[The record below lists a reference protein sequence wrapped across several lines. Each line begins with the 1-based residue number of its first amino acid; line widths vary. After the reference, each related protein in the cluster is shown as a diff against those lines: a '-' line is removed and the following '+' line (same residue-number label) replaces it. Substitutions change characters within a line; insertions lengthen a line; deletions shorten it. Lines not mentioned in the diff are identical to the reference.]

1 MRREKELQKL
11 FCLVFEMK
19 HSFKTILIFTLIHS
33 CLNSQGNLSESRKI
47 GDLSNRIQL
56 LKSDLLQLKNDSGT
70 SNAENYLQSIRD
82 ENQSFRNNSTKTI
95 SKNSINRV
103 LDQITPSEIVRT
115 DPDSGIKS
123 EINKLDV
130 RLSNLS
136 NKLDQNKTNP
146 STEIIKNLDKNA
158 SLEDNL
164 TESVKS
170 SIITNRN
177 DLINNEKP
185 TASIVVTPEDTSE
198 ARIQYDLEP
207 TPILGKTVTG
217 KVESDFSP
225 SESSRQYFEY
235 KKRRNSTALKF
246 DNPANK
252 DPDKPKST
260 DHKKRIKSNSSFNF
274 YTGLIMPNS
283 SNLGIAPISFEQG
296 MQFSAEY
303 LRDYKTMSIGG
314 SYFYK
319 NFENERFDM
328 DPIIP
333 LSGSNSNHGFCISV
347 AIEPKVTDLIFLRGK
362 LSGGISFR
370 TNEVIAEQY
379 IKQYTGMSF
388 KYSLLMGVG
397 LRWSEYFNSIIFYEF
412 DGVTETGDLGGIT
425 THQFGIGLGLD
436 F

>member
-1 MRREKELQKL
+1 ME
-11 FCLVFEMK
+11 
-19 HSFKTILIFTLIHS
+19 HSLKTILIFTLIHS
-33 CLNSQGNLSESRKI
+33 CLNSQENLSESRKI

-82 ENQSFRNNSTKTI
+82 ENQGFRNNSTTTL

-103 LDQITPSEIVRT
+103 LDEITPGELVRT

-170 SIITNRN
+170 SIIANRN
-177 DLINNEKP
+177 DPITNEKP
-185 TASIVVTPEDTSE
+185 TASIVVTPKDTSD

-225 SESSRQYFEY
+225 SETSRQYFEY

-246 DNPANK
+246 DNSANK
-252 DPDKPKST
+252 DPDKPKSA

-303 LRDYKTMSIGG
+303 LRDYETMSIGG

>member
-1 MRREKELQKL
+1 ME
-11 FCLVFEMK
+11 
-19 HSFKTILIFTLIHS
+19 HSLKTILIFTLIHS
-33 CLNSQGNLSESRKI
+33 CLNSQENLSESRKI

-82 ENQSFRNNSTKTI
+82 ENQSFRNNSTTTT

-115 DPDSGIKS
+115 NPDSGIKS

-170 SIITNRN
+170 SIIANRN
-177 DLINNEKP
+177 DLITNEKP

-252 DPDKPKST
+252 DPDKPKSA

>member
-1 MRREKELQKL
+1 ME
-11 FCLVFEMK
+11 
-19 HSFKTILIFTLIHS
+19 HSLKTILIFTLIHS
-33 CLNSQGNLSESRKI
+33 CLNSQENLSESRKI

-70 SNAENYLQSIRD
+70 LNAENYLQSIRD
-82 ENQSFRNNSTKTI
+82 ENQSFRNNSTTTI

-103 LDQITPSEIVRT
+103 LDEITPSELVRT

-177 DLINNEKP
+177 DLITNEKP
-185 TASIVVTPEDTSE
+185 TASIVLTPEDTSD

-225 SESSRQYFEY
+225 SDSSRQYFEY

-252 DPDKPKST
+252 YPDKPKSA
-260 DHKKRIKSNSSFNF
+260 DHKKRINSNSSFNF

-283 SNLGIAPISFEQG
+283 SSLGIAPISFEQG

-397 LRWSEYFNSIIFYEF
+397 LRWSEHFNSILFYEF

>member
-1 MRREKELQKL
+1 ME
-11 FCLVFEMK
+11 
-19 HSFKTILIFTLIHS
+19 HSLKTILIFTLIHS
-33 CLNSQGNLSESRKI
+33 CLNSQENLSESRKI

-82 ENQSFRNNSTKTI
+82 ENQSFRNNSTTTT

-115 DPDSGIKS
+115 NPDSGIKS

-146 STEIIKNLDKNA
+146 STETIKNLDKNA

-170 SIITNRN
+170 SIIANRN
-177 DLINNEKP
+177 DLITNEKP

-252 DPDKPKST
+252 DPDKPKSA

>member
-1 MRREKELQKL
+1 ME
-11 FCLVFEMK
+11 
-19 HSFKTILIFTLIHS
+19 HSLKTILIFTLIHS
-33 CLNSQGNLSESRKI
+33 CLNSQENLSESRKI

-82 ENQSFRNNSTKTI
+82 ENQSFRNNSTTTI

-115 DPDSGIKS
+115 NPDSGIKS

-170 SIITNRN
+170 SIIANRN
-177 DLINNEKP
+177 DLITNEKP

-252 DPDKPKST
+252 DPDKPKSA

>member
-1 MRREKELQKL
+1 MQ
-11 FCLVFEMK
+11 
-19 HSFKTILIFTLIHS
+19 HSLKTILIFTLIHS
-33 CLNSQGNLSESRKI
+33 CLNSQENLSESRKI

-70 SNAENYLQSIRD
+70 SNAEKYLQSIRD
-82 ENQSFRNNSTKTI
+82 ENQSFRNNSTSTLR
-95 SKNSINRV
+95 KNSINRV

-123 EINKLDV
+123 EIDKLDV

-136 NKLDQNKTNP
+136 DKFDQNKTNP
-146 STEIIKNLDKNA
+146 SAEIINNLEENA
-158 SLEDNL
+158 SLKDNL
-164 TESVKS
+164 IESVKS
-170 SIITNRN
+170 SIITNKN
-177 DLINNEKP
+177 DLITNEKP
-185 TASIVVTPEDTSE
+185 TESIVVIPEDTSD
-198 ARIQYDLEP
+198 ARIQYYSELN
-207 TPILGKTVTG
+207 PILGKTVTG

-225 SESSRQYFEY
+225 SESFRKYFEY

-252 DPDKPKST
+252 DPDKPKLA

-283 SNLGIAPISFEQG
+283 SKLGIAPISFEQG

-314 SYFYK
+314 SYFYR
-319 NFENERFDM
+319 NFENERFDIN
-328 DPIIP
+328 PIIP

-397 LRWSEYFNSIIFYEF
+397 LRWSEHFNSILFYEF

>member
-1 MRREKELQKL
+1 MKREKESQKS
-11 FCLVFEMK
+11 FCLVFRMK
-19 HSFKTILIFTLIHS
+19 HSLITILIFILIHA
-33 CLNSQGNLSESRKI
+33 CLNSQENLSESRKI

-70 SNAENYLQSIRD
+70 PIAENYDKSIQT
-82 ENQSFRNNSTKTI
+82 ENQVSPNKPTATL

-103 LDQITPSEIVRT
+103 LDQITPSEIVKP
-115 DPDSGIKS
+115 DPNPEIKS
-123 EINKLDV
+123 EIDKLDV

-146 STEIIKNLDKNA
+146 STEIIKNLDENA

-170 SIITNRN
+170 SIIANRN
-177 DLINNEKP
+177 DLITNEKP
-185 TASIVVTPEDTSE
+185 AASIVLTPEDTSD

-217 KVESDFSP
+217 KVESGFSP
-225 SESSRQYFEY
+225 SESSRKYFEY
-235 KKRRNSTALKF
+235 KKRRNATALKF
-246 DNPANK
+246 DNPAK
-252 DPDKPKST
+252 DPDKPKSAH
-260 DHKKRIKSNSSFNF
+260 HKKRIKSNSSFNF

-347 AIEPKVTDLIFLRGK
+347 AIEPKVTRPNFSQREI
-362 LSGGISFR
+362 I
-370 TNEVIAEQY
+370 
-379 IKQYTGMSF
+379 
-388 KYSLLMGVG
+388 
-397 LRWSEYFNSIIFYEF
+397 RWYFI
-412 DGVTETGDLGGIT
+412 
-425 THQFGIGLGLD
+425 
-436 F
+436 

>member
-1 MRREKELQKL
+1 ME
-11 FCLVFEMK
+11 
-19 HSFKTILIFTLIHS
+19 HSLKTILIFTLIHS
-33 CLNSQGNLSESRKI
+33 CLNSQENLSESRKI

-82 ENQSFRNNSTKTI
+82 ENQSFRNNSTTTI

-115 DPDSGIKS
+115 NPDSGIKS

-170 SIITNRN
+170 SIIANRN
-177 DLINNEKP
+177 DLITNEKP

-252 DPDKPKST
+252 DPDKPKSA

-283 SNLGIAPISFEQG
+283 SNLGIAPINFEQG

>member
-1 MRREKELQKL
+1 ME
-11 FCLVFEMK
+11 
-19 HSFKTILIFTLIHS
+19 HSLKTILIFTLIHS
-33 CLNSQGNLSESRKI
+33 CLNSQENLSESRKI

-82 ENQSFRNNSTKTI
+82 ENQSFRNNSTTTI

-115 DPDSGIKS
+115 NPDSGIKS

-170 SIITNRN
+170 SIIANRN
-177 DLINNEKP
+177 DLITNEKP
-185 TASIVVTPEDTSE
+185 AASIVLTPEDTSE

-252 DPDKPKST
+252 DPDKPKSA

-283 SNLGIAPISFEQG
+283 SNLGIAPINFEQG

>member
-1 MRREKELQKL
+1 ME
-11 FCLVFEMK
+11 
-19 HSFKTILIFTLIHS
+19 HSLKTILIFTLIHS
-33 CLNSQGNLSESRKI
+33 CLNSQENLSESRKI

-82 ENQSFRNNSTKTI
+82 ENQSFRNNSTTTT

-115 DPDSGIKS
+115 NPDSGIKS

-146 STEIIKNLDKNA
+146 STEIIKNLDENA

-170 SIITNRN
+170 SIIANRN
-177 DLINNEKP
+177 DLITNEKP

-252 DPDKPKST
+252 DPDKPKSA

-283 SNLGIAPISFEQG
+283 SNLGIAPINFEQG